1 MHIRRMTCDNCYG
14 TGNTIEWKIVEIY
27 EEAGVGRAQSEEVVC
42 SSCGGRGYTEYP
54 VFSVEEAKAILKYCG
69 LSTES

>member
-1 MHIRRMTCDNCYG
+1 MHIGRITCANCCG
-14 TGNTIEWKIVEIY
+14 TGKTTKWKVVEID

-42 SSCGGRGYTEYP
+42 DNCGGKGYTEYP